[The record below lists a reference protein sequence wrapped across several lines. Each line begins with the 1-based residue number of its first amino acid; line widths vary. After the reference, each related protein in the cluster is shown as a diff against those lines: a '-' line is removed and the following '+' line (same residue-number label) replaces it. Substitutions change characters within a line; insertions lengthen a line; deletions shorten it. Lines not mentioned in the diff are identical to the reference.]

1 MDESDAS
8 NQNSD
13 SLTTNSSSVANTTA
27 GTPTTSSQ
35 NAVAPTKEVREE
47 TRETIKTGGQ
57 LFVRLLQELDVQF
70 VFGTTGAGMAEIQD
84 AMVVVKP
91 PKWIQ
96 GLHEFPTVNAAA
108 GYALAS
114 ESLGIALIDRNV
126 GTQNASGA
134 FYCAYMNEA
143 PVAVFASKNV
153 AGVPVPTDQVEY
165 HYVNYEGMMVY
176 PWIKW
181 NSQLDSI
188 DTIADDLAKL
198 LQISKTEPMGTT
210 YFTLRQD
217 IMAKRLAGGF
227 GQKMIQK
234 MKKLVFGAKS
244 GALTSRP
251 AVLPDGLTIEKIYNE
266 LITHSYPEIVVS
278 HLGRNKSSLR
288 SLVDFAHT
296 FGTPVNDYRT
306 FMSFPINDILH
317 VGFTKMTMP
326 PKLLD
331 GVDLV
336 VALEAGLLPHQRFSS
351 SSSNNSDSSEDLD
364 AIDLTADP
372 VHRQDVPGGGEYGST
387 LFPAIIR
394 SVCNVGPTLD
404 AICNFAS
411 KKMTQ
416 TEKGMI
422 QERKERA
429 AKEHKRIFD
438 AAKQEAEKS
447 YKEGKL
453 NPASVGHIL
462 NKKWPENGIW
472 VDGSIT
478 PRNTLL
484 ELVELSQAGTYFS
497 NPSLH
502 LGAVVGMAY
511 GVALANRR
519 YVQVQD
525 HGTYKVGRLSSDGG
539 DGAKNIV
546 ICTTGDG
553 DAIFGNLPSALW
565 TCSHYGLGVIYI
577 ILNNACWGIEWPP
590 IEKATEHWA
599 KNAKDYEFLDL
610 DAPRIDFTG
619 IASSCA
625 VQSQRVE
632 TPAQFEEALEKGIQ
646 HAIKNKPMLIDVILD
661 KYTGQEQ
668 STVP

>member
-1 MDESDAS
+1 MDKGC
-8 NQNSD
+8 
-13 SLTTNSSSVANTTA
+13 ANTRLTD
-27 GTPTTSSQ
+27 PTNQENNAASRESQ
-35 NAVAPTKEVREE
+35 KITVVR
-47 TRETIKTGGQ
+47 TGGQ
-57 LFVRLLQELDVQF
+57 LFVQFLHELDVQF

-143 PVAVFASKNV
+143 PVIVFASKNV

-165 HYVNYEGMMVY
+165 HYVNYEAMLAY

-181 NSQLDSI
+181 NSQLESI
-188 DTIADDLAKL
+188 ETMADDMAKL
-198 LQISKTEPMGTT
+198 FQISQTEPRGTT

-217 IMAKRLAGGF
+217 IMAKRLEEGL
-227 GQKMIQK
+227 GQRM
-234 MKKLVFGAKS
+234 LAKIKQIII
-244 GALTSRP
+244 ARP
-251 AVLPDGLTIEKIYNE
+251 SVATPRAVLDGSTVEKIYNE
-266 LITHSYPEIVVS
+266 LLTHSFPEIIVS
-278 HLGRNKSSLR
+278 HLGKNKSGLR
-288 SLVDFAHT
+288 SLVNFART
-296 FGTPVNDYRT
+296 FGIPVSDYRT
-306 FMSFPINDILH
+306 FMNFPITDALH

-336 VALEAGLLPHQRFSS
+336 VALEAGLLPHQRFGN
-351 SSSNNSDSSEDLD
+351 SNLD

-372 VHRQDVPGGGEYGST
+372 FHRQDVPGGGEYGST

-394 SVCNVGPTLD
+394 AVCDVAPTLD
-404 AICNFAS
+404 VICDFAAR
-411 KKMTQ
+411 KMTQ
-416 TEKGMI
+416 REKSMI
-422 QERKERA
+422 RERIERA
-429 AKEHKRIFD
+429 AKEHNRIFD
-438 AAKQEAEKS
+438 TARREAEKS
-447 YKEGKL
+447 YTEGKL
-453 NPASVGHIL
+453 NPSSIGFIL
-462 NKKWPENGIW
+462 NKKWPKNGIW

-478 PRNTLL
+478 PRDKLL
-484 ELVELSQAGTYFS
+484 ELVELSQPGTYFS
-497 NPSLH
+497 NPSFH

-511 GVALANRR
+511 GVSLASRR
-519 YVQVQD
+519 YVQVED
-525 HGTYKVGRLSSDGG
+525 RGSYKVGRLSDETN
-539 DGAKNIV
+539 AKNIV

-590 IEKATEHWA
+590 IEKATEQWA
-599 KNAKDYEFLDL
+599 KKAKDYEFLDL
-610 DAPRIDFTG
+610 DAPRIEFTG

-625 VQSQRVE
+625 VQSQRVK
-632 TPAQFEEALEKGIQ
+632 TPKQFEEALEEGINL
-646 HAIKNKPMLIDVILD
+646 AMKNKPMLIDVILD
-661 KYTGQEQ
+661 KYTGEEQ
-668 STVP
+668 STVI